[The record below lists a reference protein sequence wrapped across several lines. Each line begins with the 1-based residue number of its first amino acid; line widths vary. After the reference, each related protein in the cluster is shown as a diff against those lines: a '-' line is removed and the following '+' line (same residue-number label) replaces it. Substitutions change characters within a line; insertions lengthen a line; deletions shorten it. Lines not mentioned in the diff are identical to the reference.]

1 MPMSLH
7 REPGRVIVDLRTSHL
22 QAAMVI
28 LAGAVVG
35 IFLFLALRPH
45 TPDLSLFS
53 ASDSQSD
60 SASWHEA
67 PRFEVEVSGR
77 PHLGTGDAAVSIVEF
92 TDYGCPYCRR
102 HAAEV
107 LPALLDT
114 LGTAINYV
122 VRHFPIPAL
131 TPNAISAAIAAECA
145 FDQDLFWQYKA
156 TLQQETVGF
165 QEERLQAH
173 AAAAGIDVEMFD
185 SCITDE
191 SKRSIVERD
200 ILDAWE
206 YGVTGTPTFFINGKR
221 FQGARPLE
229 ELMAYVRLALLEA
242 DSGSSANTN

>member
-1 MPMSLH
+1 MSLR
-7 REPGRVIVDLRTSHL
+7 RESGRVVVDMKTSHL
-22 QAAMVI
+22 QAVAIVI
-28 LAGAVVG
+28 AGAVVG
-35 IFLFLALRPH
+35 VILFVAFKPY
-45 TPDLSLFS
+45 TPDLSLSFI
-53 ASDSQSD
+53 SDSRAD

-77 PHLGTGDAAVSIVEF
+77 PHVGTRDAAVSIVEF

-107 LPALLDT
+107 LPALLDSV
-114 LGTAINYV
+114 GTAVDYT

-131 TPNAISAAIAAECA
+131 TPNAIRAAIAAECA
-145 FDQDLFWQYKA
+145 FEQDLFWQYKA
-156 TLQQETVGF
+156 ALQQETVGF

-173 AAAAGIDVEMFD
+173 AAAVGIDVDLFE
-185 SCITDE
+185 SCTTDE
-191 SKRSIVERD
+191 SKRSIVESD

-242 DSGSSANTN
+242 DSGFSANTN